1 MNTYTYLIIY
11 SDSYYTIKQQ
21 DENDYLMYDG
31 YPIAVIKLTDEMI
44 KDISNL
50 ESEVN

>member
-1 MNTYTYLIIY
+1 METYTYLIIY
-11 SDSYYTIKQQ
+11 SDDYYTIKKQ
-21 DENDYLMYDG
+21 DENDYLLYDG

-50 ESEVN
+50 ESQV